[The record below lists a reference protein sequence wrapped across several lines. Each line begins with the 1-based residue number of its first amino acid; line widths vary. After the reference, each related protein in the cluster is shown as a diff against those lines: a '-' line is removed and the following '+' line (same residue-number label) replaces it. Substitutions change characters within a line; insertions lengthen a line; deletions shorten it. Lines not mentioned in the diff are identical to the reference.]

1 MPISDKARKAVIKAS
16 GGYCEIFHEYPV
28 EGNQIVHFRHQGMG
42 GASKDAGCNDPNVLL
57 YGCQECHD
65 LVDGRLEHTPHKIV
79 KFDRAAREL
88 AIMEYGDEGYR
99 RVPDERIFFHLK
111 PQWDEALERYPKLV
125 DAIRR
130 RNEAEF
136 DLATNL
142 APFRPTKKGPE
153 LFRVCPEIKEFGVR
167 ATFYTFISLL
177 GMTSAAAKELMPVGD
192 WLNEEGLDS
201 MRGIDMDAIDAL
213 RRAPEE
219 EVERL
224 MGLAAKLPAFW
235 EAIEK
240 LNPNKHGRR
249 THYLSHNEETGE
261 LEDLGLLAV
270 EPGVADAFC
279 LIKGRI
285 VRGGKETD
293 DE

>member
-1 MPISDKARKAVIKAS
+1 MPVSDKARKAVIKAS
-16 GGYCEIFHEYPV
+16 GGLCEIFHEYPV
-28 EGNQIVHFRHQGMG
+28 EGNHIVHPTHQGIG
-42 GASKDAGCNDPNVLL
+42 GASKDAPCNDPTVLL
-57 YGCQECHD
+57 WGCQSCHD
-65 LVDGRLEHTPHKIV
+65 LVDGRLKSAPHKIV

-136 DLATNL
+136 DLAKNL
-142 APFRPTKKGPE
+142 APFRPARKGPE
-153 LFRVCPEIKEFGVR
+153 LFRVCPEIQQMKH
-167 ATFYTFISLL
+167 ATFYTFIALL
-177 GMTSAAAKELMPVGD
+177 GMTSAAAKELMPIGD

-213 RRAPEE
+213 RQAPEE

-224 MGLAAKLPAFW
+224 MGLTARPVKFW
-235 EAIEK
+235 KAIEK

-270 EPGVADAFC
+270 EPDVADAFC

-285 VRGGKETD
+285 VRGGKED
-293 DE
+293 G